1 VSPQRTFAAF
11 VSLCAL
17 ALGTA
22 PFGTAAQGVPLGVFE
37 WRTLNGRPAPAE
49 FPPRSGMQLIRGS
62 LELTPA
68 TSDTEARFELVL
80 DVSVAG
86 AAATPNSVAGS
97 FTSEG
102 DMLRFL
108 PDQGD
113 ASAPVTFRYAW
124 LPDGTLAL
132 TDAIRH
138 VWGYERV
145 D

>member
-1 VSPQRTFAAF
+1 
-11 VSLCAL
+11 
-17 ALGTA
+17 
-22 PFGTAAQGVPLGVFE
+22 
-37 WRTLNGRPAPAE
+37 
-49 FPPRSGMQLIRGS
+49 MQLIRGS